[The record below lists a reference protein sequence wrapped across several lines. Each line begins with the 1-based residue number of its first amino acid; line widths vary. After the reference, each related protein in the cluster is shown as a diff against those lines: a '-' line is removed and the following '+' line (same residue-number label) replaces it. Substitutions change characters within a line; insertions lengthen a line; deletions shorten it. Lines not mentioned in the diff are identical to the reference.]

1 VTRAGWGLAA
11 IAAGAPSLASAQT
24 PVNPNAPEAPTV
36 LNPSQ
41 PGNQAPPAPQPK
53 APSPGVVIVGPD
65 GKIVGDAPAGG
76 GIYYVPPS
84 GRDPG
89 GGGGGP
95 GVYQGP
101 DTVYSGPVPELHVVR
116 SGDTL
121 WDVCWFYFNDPWQW
135 PKIWSYNAQ
144 ITNPHWI
151 YPGDLVRLLPRG
163 VFSQEPAVPDPEGGT
178 GTGTG
183 SGTGTGTGSG
193 TGAGTGSG
201 TGAGAGGGAPR
212 PPDPVPAPQRRIE
225 SSVTTTAFVEKEDL
239 DRSITIDGAIDEKV
253 LLGVGDDVYLSYP
266 KDRPPEVGKRYSIY
280 VPGRPVKDGKSEYG
294 SYVHLLGTVQIQSVK
309 DGKRARGRIVE
320 ANQEIERGAKVGP
333 LMTRFR
339 NVPPVPPKVD
349 LQGTIVAM
357 LTRDQLI
364 GDKGEVVFVSLG
376 KGTGLEVGNRMYV
389 VRRGDAYPGRMNNQ
403 IGSDDRRFP
412 ARALGEIVIVEVGA
426 KVSIGVVTLG
436 VQEMSVGDL
445 VMMQRP
451 R

>member
-1 VTRAGWGLAA
+1 VTWGARLARSALVALSLGPPA
-11 IAAGAPSLASAQT
+11 IAAAQT

-36 LNPSQ
+36 LSPGQ
-41 PGNQAPPAPQPK
+41 PGNQAPPAPQPR
-53 APSPGVVIVGPD
+53 APSPGVVVVGPD
-65 GKIVGDAPAGG
+65 GKIVGDPPAGG
-76 GIYYVPPS
+76 GDYYVPP
-84 GRDPG
+84 RG
-89 GGGGGP
+89 GGGGD
-95 GVYQGP
+95 VYQGP
-101 DTVYSGPVPELHVVR
+101 DVGYAGPVPELHVVR

-121 WDVCWFYFNDPWQW
+121 WDVCWFYFNDAWQW

-151 YPGDLVRLLPRG
+151 FPGDLVRLLPRG
-163 VFSQEPAVPDPEGGT
+163 VFSQAPAALDPD
-178 GTGTG
+178 
-183 SGTGTGTGSG
+183 
-193 TGAGTGSG
+193 AG
-201 TGAGAGGGAPR
+201 TGAGAGAPPK

-225 SSVTTTAFVEKEDL
+225 SSVTTTAFVEKDDL
-239 DRSITIDGAIDEKV
+239 DRSITVEGAVDEKV
-253 LLGVGDDVYLSYP
+253 LLGIGDDVYLSYP

-294 SYVHLLGTVQIQSVK
+294 SYVRLLGTIEIQSVK

-320 ANQEIERGAKVGP
+320 ATQEIERGAKVGP
-333 LMTRFR
+333 LVTKFR
-339 NVPPVPPKVD
+339 NVPPVAPKVD

-389 VRRGDAYPGRMNNQ
+389 VRRGDAYPGQMSNQ
-403 IGSDDRRFP
+403 VGNDDRRFP

-426 KVSIGVVTLG
+426 KVSIGVVTLA